1 MVIKSITEDKWM
13 ALNKH
18 GALSPLGEC
27 DLPAWVN
34 FGWEPASFSWFDH
47 GIPIEKI
54 FNIYYPILQEIQ
66 VL

>member
-18 GALSPLGEC
+18 GASSPLGEC
-27 DLPAWVN
+27 DLLAWVN
-34 FGWEPASFSWFDH
+34 FGWELASFSWFDH
-47 GIPIEKI
+47 GIPIKNI

-66 VL
+66 VM